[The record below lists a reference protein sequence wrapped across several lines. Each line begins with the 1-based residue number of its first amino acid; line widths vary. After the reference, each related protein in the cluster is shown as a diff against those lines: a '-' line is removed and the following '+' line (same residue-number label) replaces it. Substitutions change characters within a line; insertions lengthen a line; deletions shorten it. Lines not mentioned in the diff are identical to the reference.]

1 MRRTGLV
8 SESDLAVKLQLQFLQ
23 TNTGLLVG
31 TLVLLGA
38 WLLLQL
44 LSRHGRN
51 MGSHLAA
58 ALRRPV
64 LFGLGSSLY
73 ASWVIHQLNEGLELG
88 LLAQTEVNRIS
99 TTLVIASITWAVMN
113 IGQTVLRSASM
124 RRWIQI
130 EDQQDES
137 MLINVMSRLYTIAV
151 LLVVTAALMVNFGV
165 PSGAIATMLG
175 GAGIGLSFATQQI
188 SQNFLSGFMLFF
200 NRPFREGDWINA
212 NNLEGTV
219 ENIGWYYTRI
229 RTFDRRPLYIPNS
242 VFATNPIE
250 NPGEMYNRRI
260 RANISLRYEDLG
272 KIDGISKEVRKH
284 LQHHPDIDQNQTI
297 LVNFNEWDASS
308 INMMVYCFTKT
319 TVWKDWL
326 DIQQSIFL
334 DIAGIVQKSGA
345 DFAFDC
351 TTLYPAPGSDSN
363 TLINSLNRSNPTS

>member
-1 MRRTGLV
+1 MPGAQF
-8 SESDLAVKLQLQFLQ
+8 AVKLQLQFLQ

-31 TLVLLGA
+31 TVALVGA

-51 MGSHLAA
+51 LGSHLAG

-64 LFGLGSSLY
+64 LFGLGVSLY
-73 ASWVIHQLNEGLELG
+73 ASWIIHQLNKQLG
-88 LLAQTEVNRIS
+88 LGLVAQSQVNKIS

-113 IGQTVLRSASM
+113 IGQTVVRSASM
-124 RRWIQI
+124 RRWIRI
-130 EDQQDES
+130 EDQQDEA
-137 MLINVMSRLYTIAV
+137 MLINVMSRLYTIFV
-151 LLVVTAALMVNFGV
+151 LLVATAILMVNFGV
-165 PSGAIATMLG
+165 PSEAIATMLG

-284 LQHHPDIDQNQTI
+284 LQQHPDIDQSQSI
-297 LVNFNEWDASS
+297 LVNFNKWDTSS

-345 DFAFDC
+345 DFAFNC
-351 TTLYPAPGSDSN
+351 TTLYPAPGSNSN
-363 TLINSLNRSNPTS
+363 TLINSLDRRKPTA

>member
-1 MRRTGLV
+1 MTQ
-8 SESDLAVKLQLQFLQ
+8 SHLAAKLHLQFLQ
-23 TNTGLLVG
+23 TNLGLLVG
-31 TLVLLGA
+31 TLALLGA
-38 WLLLQL
+38 WLLLQF

-64 LFGLGSSLY
+64 LFGLGTSLY

-272 KIDGISKEVRKH
+272 KIDGISKQVRKH

-308 INMMVYCFTKT
+308 INMMIYCFTKT

>member
-1 MRRTGLV
+1 MPEPQSAV
-8 SESDLAVKLQLQFLQ
+8 SFHLQFLQ

-31 TLVLLGA
+31 TLTLVGA

-51 MGSHLAA
+51 IGSQLAA
-58 ALRRPV
+58 TVRRPL
-64 LFGLGSSLY
+64 LFGLGVSLY
-73 ASWVIHQLNEGLELG
+73 ASWIIHQVNQELELG
-88 LLAQTEVNRIS
+88 LVAQSQVNKIS
-99 TTLVIASITWAVMN
+99 TTLVIASITWALMN

-130 EDQQDES
+130 EDQQDEA
-137 MLINVMSRLYTIAV
+137 MLINVMSRLYTITV
-151 LLVVTAALMVNFGV
+151 LLITVAALMVNFGV
-165 PSGAIATMLG
+165 PSAAIATMLG
-175 GAGIGLSFATQQI
+175 GAGIGFSFATQQI

-212 NNLEGTV
+212 NDLEGTV

-229 RTFDRRPLYIPNS
+229 RTFDRRPLFIPNS
-242 VFATNPIE
+242 VFATNPIQ

-260 RANISLRYEDLG
+260 RANISLRYEDLD
-272 KIDGISKEVRKH
+272 KIDGITKEVRQR
-284 LQHHPDIDQNQTI
+284 LQQHPDIDQSQII

-334 DIAGIVQKSGA
+334 EIAGIVQRSGA

-351 TTLYPAPGSDSN
+351 TTLYPAPNIAPNAIN
-363 TLINSLNRSNPTS
+363 TALGRQE

>member
-1 MRRTGLV
+1 M
-8 SESDLAVKLQLQFLQ
+8 
-23 TNTGLLVG
+23 
-31 TLVLLGA
+31 
-38 WLLLQL
+38 
-44 LSRHGRN
+44 
-51 MGSHLAA
+51 
-58 ALRRPV
+58 
-64 LFGLGSSLY
+64 
-73 ASWVIHQLNEGLELG
+73 
-88 LLAQTEVNRIS
+88 
-99 TTLVIASITWAVMN
+99 IASITWAVMN
-113 IGQTVLRSASM
+113 IGQTVLGSASV

-137 MLINVMSRLYTIAV
+137 MLINVMSRLFTIAV
-151 LLVVTAALMVNFGV
+151 LLVATAALMVTFGV

-212 NNLEGTV
+212 NSLEGTV
-219 ENIGWYYTRI
+219 ESIGWYYTRI

-272 KIDGISKEVRKH
+272 KINGITKEVRNH
-284 LQHHPDIDQNQTI
+284 LQQHPDIDQSQTI

-308 INMMVYCFTKT
+308 INMMIYCFTKT

-334 DIAGIVQKSGA
+334 DIAGIVQQSGA

-351 TTLYPAPGSDSN
+351 MTLYQSPGTDSK
-363 TLINSLNRSNPTS
+363 T

>member
-1 MRRTGLV
+1 MPEPRAPV
-8 SESDLAVKLQLQFLQ
+8 SYHLQFLQ

-31 TLVLLGA
+31 TLVLIGA
-38 WLLLQL
+38 WLLLQFL
-44 LSRHGRN
+44 GRHGSN
-51 MGSHLAA
+51 MGSRLAA

-64 LFGLGSSLY
+64 LFGLGISLY
-73 ASWVIHQLNEGLELG
+73 ASWIIHQLNERLELG
-88 LLAQTEVNRIS
+88 LLAQAEVNRIS

-137 MLINVMSRLYTIAV
+137 MLINVMSRLFTIAV
-151 LLVVTAALMVNFGV
+151 LLVATAALMVTFGV
-165 PSGAIATMLG
+165 PSSAIATMLG

-212 NNLEGTV
+212 DSLEGTV
-219 ENIGWYYTRI
+219 ESIGWDYTRI

-272 KIDGISKEVRKH
+272 KIDSITKEVRQH
-284 LQHHPDIDQNQTI
+284 LQQHPDIDKSQTI
-297 LVNFNEWDASS
+297 LVNFNEWDSSS

-334 DIAGIVQKSGA
+334 EIAGIVQNSGA

-351 TTLYPAPGSDSN
+351 MTLYQSPGADAKA
-363 TLINSLNRSNPTS
+363 

>member
-1 MRRTGLV
+1 M
-8 SESDLAVKLQLQFLQ
+8 
-23 TNTGLLVG
+23 G
-31 TLVLLGA
+31 TLALLAA

-64 LFGLGSSLY
+64 LFGLGVSLY
-73 ASWVIHQLNEGLELG
+73 ASWIIHQLNEDLGLG
-88 LLAQTEVNRIS
+88 LLVQAEVNRIS

-113 IGQTVLRSASM
+113 VGQTVLLSASM

-137 MLINVMSRLYTIAV
+137 MLINVMSRLYTIVV
-151 LLVVTAALMVNFGV
+151 LVIATAALMVNFGV

-175 GAGIGLSFATQQI
+175 GAGIGFSFATQQI

-219 ENIGWYYTRI
+219 EKIGWYYTRI

-242 VFATNPIE
+242 LFATNPIQ

-260 RANISLRYEDLG
+260 LANISLRYEDLG
-272 KIDGISKEVRKH
+272 AINGITQEVRSL
-284 LQHHPDIDQNQTI
+284 LQQHPDIDQSQSI

-319 TVWKDWL
+319 TIWKDWL

-334 DIAGIVQKSGA
+334 DIAAVVQRSGA
-345 DFAFDC
+345 DFAFNC
-351 TTLYPAPGSDSN
+351 TTLYPAPSSDSN
-363 TLINSLNRSNPTS
+363 AISQSLNRGDQTGSSQTA

>member
-1 MRRTGLV
+1 M
-8 SESDLAVKLQLQFLQ
+8 LQI
-23 TNTGLLVG
+23 
-31 TLVLLGA
+31 
-38 WLLLQL
+38 
-44 LSRHGRN
+44 LSRYGRN
-51 MGSHLAA
+51 MGGHLAA

-64 LFGLGSSLY
+64 LFGFGASLY
-73 ASWVIHQLNEGLELG
+73 ASWTIHQLNEKLELG
-88 LLAQTEVNRIS
+88 LLVQSEINKIS

-113 IGQTVLRSASM
+113 IGQTVLLSASM
-124 RRWIQI
+124 RRWVQI

-137 MLINVMSRLYTIAV
+137 MLINVMSRLYTIFV
-151 LLVVTAALMVNFGV
+151 LLIAAAALMVSFGV

-175 GAGIGLSFATQQI
+175 GAGIGFSFATQQI

-212 NNLEGTV
+212 DNLEGTV
-219 ENIGWYYTRI
+219 ESIGWYYTRI

-242 VFATNPIE
+242 VFATNPIQ

-260 RANISLRYEDLG
+260 KANISLRYEDLG
-272 KIDGISKEVRKH
+272 KIDSVTKEVRNY
-284 LQHHPDIDQNQTI
+284 LQQHPEIDQKQII

-319 TVWKDWL
+319 TAWKDWL

-334 DIAGIVQKSGA
+334 DIAGIVQRSGA

-351 TTLYPAPGSDSN
+351 MTVYASPNTDSKTLNQAAKE
-363 TLINSLNRSNPTS
+363 LNQQR

>member
-1 MRRTGLV
+1 MT
-8 SESDLAVKLQLQFLQ
+8 EPHTAVKFHLQFLQ
-23 TNTGLLVG
+23 TNIGLLVG
-31 TLVLLGA
+31 SLALLGA
-38 WLLLQL
+38 WLLLQF

-64 LFGLGSSLY
+64 LFGLGISLY
-73 ASWVIHQLNEGLELG
+73 ASWIIHQINEELGLG
-88 LLAQTEVNRIS
+88 LLAQAEVNRIS

-113 IGQTVLRSASM
+113 IGQTVLLSSSM

-137 MLINVMSRLYTIAV
+137 MLINVMSRLYTISV
-151 LLVVTAALMVNFGV
+151 LLIATAALMVNFGV

-175 GAGIGLSFATQQI
+175 GAGIGFSFATQQI

-212 NNLEGTV
+212 NDLEGTV
-219 ENIGWYYTRI
+219 ESIGWYYTRI

-242 VFATNPIE
+242 VFATNPIQ

-272 KIDGISKEVRKH
+272 KIDGVTKEVRKL
-284 LQHHPDIDQNQTI
+284 LQQHPDIDQSQTI

-319 TVWKDWL
+319 TVWKEWL

-334 DIAGIVQKSGA
+334 DIAGIVQQSGA

-351 TTLYPAPGSDSN
+351 TTLYPAPN
-363 TLINSLNRSNPTS
+363 INANAITESIGIQKQE

>member
-1 MRRTGLV
+1 MPEPRAPV
-8 SESDLAVKLQLQFLQ
+8 SYHLQFLQ

-31 TLVLLGA
+31 TLVLIGA
-38 WLLLQL
+38 WLLLQFL
-44 LSRHGRN
+44 GRHGSN
-51 MGSHLAA
+51 MGSRLAA

-64 LFGLGSSLY
+64 LFGLGISLY
-73 ASWVIHQLNEGLELG
+73 ASWIIHQLNERLELG
-88 LLAQTEVNRIS
+88 FLAQPEVNKIS
-99 TTLVIASITWAVMN
+99 KTLVIASITWAVLN
-113 IGQTVLRSASM
+113 IGQTVLKSASM

-137 MLINVMSRLYTIAV
+137 MLINVMSRLFTIAV
-151 LLVVTAALMVNFGV
+151 LLVATAALMVTFGV

-175 GAGIGLSFATQQI
+175 GAGIGISFATQQI

-212 NNLEGTV
+212 DSLEGTV
-219 ENIGWYYTRI
+219 ESIGWYYTRI

-272 KIDGISKEVRKH
+272 KIDSITKEVRQH
-284 LQHHPDIDQNQTI
+284 LQQHPDIDQSQTI
-297 LVNFNEWDASS
+297 LVNFNEWDSSS

-334 DIAGIVQKSGA
+334 EIAGIVQRSGA

-351 TTLYPAPGSDSN
+351 MTLYQSPDKDAKA
-363 TLINSLNRSNPTS
+363 

>member
-1 MRRTGLV
+1 MPEPQSAV
-8 SESDLAVKLQLQFLQ
+8 SFHLQFLQ

-31 TLVLLGA
+31 TLALVGA

-51 MGSHLAA
+51 IGSQLAA
-58 ALRRPV
+58 AVRRPL
-64 LFGLGSSLY
+64 LFGLGVSLY
-73 ASWVIHQLNEGLELG
+73 ASWIIHQLNKELG
-88 LLAQTEVNRIS
+88 LGLVAQSQVNKIS
-99 TTLVIASITWAVMN
+99 TTLVIASITWALMN
-113 IGQTVLRSASM
+113 VGQTVLRSASM

-137 MLINVMSRLYTIAV
+137 MLINVMSRLYTISV
-151 LLVVTAALMVNFGV
+151 LLITVAALMVNFGV
-165 PSGAIATMLG
+165 PSAAIATMLG
-175 GAGIGLSFATQQI
+175 GAGIGFSFATQQI

-212 NNLEGTV
+212 NDLEGTV

-229 RTFDRRPLYIPNS
+229 RTFDRRPLFIPNS
-242 VFATNPIE
+242 VFATNPIQ

-272 KIDGISKEVRKH
+272 KIDGITKDVRQR
-284 LQHHPDIDQNQTI
+284 LQQHPDIDQSQII
-297 LVNFNEWDASS
+297 LVNFNEWDDSS

-334 DIAGIVQKSGA
+334 DIAGIVQRSGA

-351 TTLYPAPGSDSN
+351 TTLYPAPN
-363 TLINSLNRSNPTS
+363 IAPNAINAALGRQKQE

>member
-1 MRRTGLV
+1 MA
-8 SESDLAVKLQLQFLQ
+8 ESHLAAKLHLQFLQ
-23 TNTGLLVG
+23 TNIGLLVG
-31 TLVLLGA
+31 TLALLAA

-64 LFGLGSSLY
+64 LFGLGTSLY
-73 ASWVIHQLNEGLELG
+73 TSWGIHQLNKGLELG
-88 LLAQTEVNRIS
+88 LVAQSQVNKIS

-113 IGQTVLRSASM
+113 IGQTVLQSASI

-130 EDQQDES
+130 EDQQDEA
-137 MLINVMSRLYTIAV
+137 MLINVMSRLYTIFV
-151 LLVVTAALMVNFGV
+151 LLLATAVLMVNFGV

-175 GAGIGLSFATQQI
+175 GAGIGFSFATQQI

-219 ENIGWYYTRI
+219 ESIGWYYTRI

-242 VFATNPIE
+242 VFATNPIQ

-260 RANISLRYEDLG
+260 LANISLRYEDLN
-272 KIDGISKEVRKH
+272 KIDCITKDVRQL
-284 LQHHPDIDQNQTI
+284 LQEHPDIDQSQSI

-319 TVWKDWL
+319 TIWKDWL

-334 DIAGIVQKSGA
+334 DIAEIVQRSGA

-351 TTLYPAPGSDSN
+351 TTLYPAPN
-363 TLINSLNRSNPTS
+363 INANAITASIGMQKQE